1 MKEARLISGL
11 FYYKIMRK
19 KTEAKITNYLET
31 FLFPDIPCQ
40 PYPVYSISEKGNLF
54 NLKSILYPNPTSAK
68 KFTRKKQLS
77 HRSSQAKIFD
87 ALLNVGYF
95 DPLPCYREFPII
107 IQNHLRLPDQD
118 GSYYLCDY
126 FFPTLK
132 DDKGHWGLSIELD
145 SELHD
150 PGRDLIRD
158 QYFEKIGI
166 LVYRVKNL
174 ERPEVQKGRFREMA
188 GMMRSL
194 ENCGSPRIFSFLDN
208 IHLGRGI

>member
-1 MKEARLISGL
+1 
-11 FYYKIMRK
+11 MRK
-19 KTEAKITNYLET
+19 KTESKITNYLET
-31 FLFPDIPCQ
+31 FLFPDIPYQ

-54 NLKSILYPNPTSAK
+54 NLRSILYPNPTSAK

-77 HRSSQAKIFD
+77 HRSTQAKIFD
-87 ALLNVGYF
+87 ALINVGYF

-107 IQNHLRLPDQD
+107 IQNHLRLSGQD

-150 PGRDLIRD
+150 PEKDILRD

-166 LVYRVKNL
+166 LVFRIRNL
-174 ERPEVQKGRFREMA
+174 ERPDVQKGKFREVT
-188 GMMRSL
+188 GMMRTL
-194 ENCGSPRIFSFLDN
+194 ENCGNPRVFSFLDN
-208 IHLGRGI
+208 IHIGKGI

>member
-1 MKEARLISGL
+1 MKEAGLISGL

-19 KTEAKITNYLET
+19 KTESKITNYLET
-31 FLFPDIPCQ
+31 FLFPDIPYQ

-54 NLKSILYPNPTSAK
+54 NLRSILYPNPTSAK

-77 HRSSQAKIFD
+77 HRSTQAKIFD
-87 ALLNVGYF
+87 ALINVGYF

-107 IQNHLRLPDQD
+107 IQNHLRLSGQD

-150 PGRDLIRD
+150 PEKDILRD

-166 LVYRVKNL
+166 LVFRIRNL
-174 ERPEVQKGRFREMA
+174 ERPDVQKGKFREVT
-188 GMMRSL
+188 GMMRTL
-194 ENCGSPRIFSFLDN
+194 ENCGSPRVFSFLDN
-208 IHLGRGI
+208 IHIGKGI

>member
-1 MKEARLISGL
+1 
-11 FYYKIMRK
+11 MRK
-19 KTEAKITNYLET
+19 KTESKITNYLET
-31 FLFPDIPCQ
+31 FLFPDIPYQ

-54 NLKSILYPNPTSAK
+54 NLRSILYPNPTSAK

-77 HRSSQAKIFD
+77 HRSTQAKIFD
-87 ALLNVGYF
+87 ALINVGYF

-107 IQNHLRLPDQD
+107 IQNHLRLSGQD

-150 PGRDLIRD
+150 PEKDILRD

-166 LVYRVKNL
+166 LVFRIRNL
-174 ERPEVQKGRFREMA
+174 ERPDVQKGKFREVT
-188 GMMRSL
+188 GMMRTL
-194 ENCGSPRIFSFLDN
+194 ENCGSPRVFSFLDN
-208 IHLGRGI
+208 IHIGKGI

>member
-1 MKEARLISGL
+1 
-11 FYYKIMRK
+11 MRK
-19 KTEAKITNYLET
+19 KTESKITNYLET
-31 FLFPDIPCQ
+31 FLFPDIPYQ

-54 NLKSILYPNPTSAK
+54 NLRSILYPNSTSAK

-77 HRSSQAKIFD
+77 HRSAQAKIFD
-87 ALLNVGYF
+87 ALINVGYF

-107 IQNHLRLPDQD
+107 IQNHLRLPNQD

-150 PGRDLIRD
+150 PERDILRD

-166 LVYRVKNL
+166 LVYRIRNL
-174 ERPEVQKGRFREMA
+174 ERPDVQKGKFREVA
-188 GMMRSL
+188 GMMRTL
-194 ENCGSPRIFSFLDN
+194 ENCGSPRVFSFLDN
-208 IHLGRGI
+208 IHIGKGV